1 MVVVL
6 FHTLE
11 MHMFVRAFVCIVAL
25 SLSAASWASP
35 DIQQWTTDNKTSV
48 YYVHAPELPMVDI
61 SVVFNAGAARDADKP
76 GLAKMTAAMLDEG
89 AGSLDADAIATTF
102 ASVGAKYAASSERDM
117 AVFSLRTLTENKA
130 FNTALGMFNTVLSQ
144 PTFPADAFERTQQRL
159 LTGLQA
165 EKQSPQAIATRAFYE
180 NLYAKHPYAVMP
192 SGNPE
197 SVAQLTTADLQAF
210 YQQYYV
216 SSNAIVV
223 IVGAVDRKQAEN
235 MAAQVTAGLETGA
248 PAEALPKVSE
258 LADAQL
264 IQQTYPSTQT
274 TILMGQPGISR
285 DDPDYFPLYVGN
297 HILGGS
303 GLVSQLSDELREKR
317 GLTYGVYSYFRP
329 MQQLGPYQFALQTR
343 NEKAQEALQV
353 LRDTLTAFIEKGP
366 TEADLASA
374 KQNITGGFALR
385 VDSNSKIADYLAMI
399 GFYDLPLDYLDSFN
413 DKVNAVTVAQIKDAF
428 ERRVNADKMLTV
440 LVGGET
446 KQTE

>member
-1 MVVVL
+1 
-6 FHTLE
+6 
-11 MHMFVRAFVCIVAL
+11 MFVRVFVCVIAL
-25 SLSAASWASP
+25 TFSATSWASP
-35 DIQQWTTDNKTSV
+35 DIEQWTTANQTRV

-61 SVVFNAGAARDADKP
+61 SVVFNAGAARDAEKP
-76 GLAKMTAAMLDEG
+76 GVSQMTAAMLDEG
-89 AGSLDADAIATTF
+89 AGKLDADAIATAF
-102 ASVGAKYAASSERDM
+102 ASVGAKYGASAERDM
-117 AVFSLRTLTENKA
+117 AVFSLRTLTEEKA
-130 FNTALGMFNTVLSQ
+130 FNTALKMFSTVLIQ
-144 PTFPADAFERTQQRL
+144 PDFPADAFERIQQRM

-165 EKQSPQAIATRAFYE
+165 EKQSPQAMATRAFYE
-180 NLYAKHPYAVMP
+180 NLYVKHPYGVMP
-192 SGNPE
+192 SGDPD
-197 SVAQLTTADLQAF
+197 SVKQLTPSDLQAY

-216 SSNAIVV
+216 SSNAIVA
-223 IVGAVDRKQAEN
+223 IVGAVDRKQAEII
-235 MAAQVTAGLETGA
+235 AEQLTAGLKTGA
-248 PAEALPKVSE
+248 PAEPLPEVAE
-258 LADAQL
+258 LNEAQL
-264 IQQTYPSTQT
+264 IKQTYPSTQT
-274 TILMGQPGISR
+274 TILMGQPGMSR

-343 NEKAQEALQV
+343 NEKAPEALQV
-353 LRDTLTAFIEKGP
+353 MRDTLTTFVENGP
-366 TEADLASA
+366 TEAELESA

-428 ERRVNADKMLTV
+428 KRRVNADKMLTV

-446 KQTE
+446 TQTE

>member
-1 MVVVL
+1 
-6 FHTLE
+6 
-11 MHMFVRAFVCIVAL
+11 
-25 SLSAASWASP
+25 
-35 DIQQWTTDNKTSV
+35 
-48 YYVHAPELPMVDI
+48 
-61 SVVFNAGAARDADKP
+61 
-76 GLAKMTAAMLDEG
+76 
-89 AGSLDADAIATTF
+89 
-102 ASVGAKYAASSERDM
+102 
-117 AVFSLRTLTENKA
+117 
-130 FNTALGMFNTVLSQ
+130 
-144 PTFPADAFERTQQRL
+144 
-159 LTGLQA
+159 
-165 EKQSPQAIATRAFYE
+165 
-180 NLYAKHPYAVMP
+180 
-192 SGNPE
+192 
-197 SVAQLTTADLQAF
+197 
-210 YQQYYV
+210 
-216 SSNAIVV
+216 
-223 IVGAVDRKQAEN
+223 
-235 MAAQVTAGLETGA
+235 
-248 PAEALPKVSE
+248 VSE